1 MGARKPTAARN
12 TRKTTT
18 PRRPAKA
25 AAPPPKPEVQEDGEA
40 LAADLRDRA
49 ADVIDGARWTGTQ
62 EAAVLIEAAQHEV
75 HQIRRAAAAD
85 AKRVLVEA
93 AEEVGERLRR
103 AEGDA
108 DTIRAGARSDAET
121 ILDRARTD
129 AAAETEEVMADAGEQ
144 AKSLLADAE
153 KQVSVVLAEAED
165 RANALV
171 ELRRTSAEAAYRK
184 ALEDAARI
192 VGEAQDQAVEI
203 RTARAALDSELDLT
217 RRSARLDLDEELSAR
232 RAEIDAEL
240 AAYREEVDA
249 ARAEIE
255 TQFRQLGEQ
264 HEQEQQAQRTR
275 LAAEFEELRKEA
287 EKEARAAAGGVRKEA
302 DAKLAEAKRELD
314 AAREARRVAEKR
326 AAKLKRTR
334 GRGEVIKQGS
344 IWIALAAVIA
354 LTASG
359 EWAFARMVGLGS
371 TPFGDLGWAMPVG
384 LDVYAVTAFRMRK
397 DVPYALGL
405 MAATN
410 ITYHVAD
417 MTGTGV
423 TVVDGKQHPS
433 IGLIVVAVLVVV
445 AIVWRV
451 HRLLEDDH
459 EEKGTAP
466 AEPATDAADPSA
478 GRGEPDRTANHEPD
492 RTADPNPDRTEPR
505 TAPARTGRTADRTDA
520 PRTDRTAGRT
530 AKPRTARTP
539 APRTGGRTAAARTDE
554 EALQILRDLST
565 DGGYV
570 TVNAARTA
578 VGCNRDRAVRL
589 LDEAGLLSPA
599 DRTKHLAA
607 R

>member
-1 MGARKPTAARN
+1 VGARKPARN
-12 TRKTTT
+12 ANARKTTT

-25 AAPPPKPEVQEDGEA
+25 AVPPPKPEAREDGES
-40 LAADLRDRA
+40 LDADLRDRA
-49 ADVIDGARWTGTQ
+49 ADVIESARWTGAH
-62 EAAVLIEAAQHEV
+62 EAAALIQAAKSEV
-75 HQIRRAAAAD
+75 EQIRRAAAVD
-85 AKRVLVEA
+85 AKRALVEA

-108 DTIRAGARSDAET
+108 DTIRAGARSKAEA
-121 ILDRARTD
+121 ILARARTE
-129 AAAETEEVMADAGEQ
+129 AAAETEEVMADAEEQ
-144 AKSLLADAE
+144 AKSLLAEAE

-184 ALEDAARI
+184 ALDDAARI

-255 TQFRQLGEQ
+255 SQFRQLGEQ
-264 HEQEQQAQRTR
+264 HERERQAQRAR
-275 LAAEFEELRKEA
+275 LAAEFENLRKEA
-287 EKEARAAAGGVRKEA
+287 EREARTAAGAVRKEA
-302 DAKLAEAKRELD
+302 DAKLAEANRELD

-326 AAKLKRTR
+326 AASLKRTR
-334 GRGEVIKQGS
+334 NRGEVIKQGS
-344 IWIALAAVIA
+344 IWVALAAVIA

-359 EWAFARMVGLGS
+359 EWAFARMVGLGD

-451 HRLLEDDH
+451 HRLLENDH
-459 EEKGTAP
+459 EEKGTAA
-466 AEPATDAADPSA
+466 AEPATDADDPSA
-478 GRGEPDRTANHEPD
+478 GRGEPDRTANPGPH
-492 RTADPNPDRTEPR
+492 RTADPDPGRAEFRTD
-505 TAPARTGRTADRTDA
+505 PARTGRTDGRTDA
-520 PRTDRTAGRT
+520 PRTGRT
-530 AKPRTARTP
+530 ATRTAKTRTARTP
-539 APRTGGRTAAARTDE
+539 APRTGGRTAAVRTDA
-554 EALQILRDLST
+554 EAVQILRGLDR
-565 DGGYV
+565 DGDHV

>member
-1 MGARKPTAARN
+1 MGARKPPARN

-18 PRRPAKA
+18 PRRSTKA
-25 AAPPPKPEVQEDGEA
+25 ATPPPKPEAREDGEA

-49 ADVIDGARWTGTQ
+49 ADVIDSARWTGAQ
-62 EAAVLIEAAQHEV
+62 EAAALIQAAKHEV

-85 AKRVLVEA
+85 AERVLVEA
-93 AEEVGERLRR
+93 ADEAGERLRR
-103 AEGDA
+103 AEDDA
-108 DTIRAGARSDAET
+108 DTVRAGARGDAAK
-121 ILDRARTD
+121 ILEQARTD
-129 AAAETEEVMADAGEQ
+129 AAAATDEIMADAEEQ
-144 AKSLLADAE
+144 ARSLLAGAE
-153 KQVSVVLAEAED
+153 EQVSVVLAEAED

-171 ELRRTSAEAAYRK
+171 DLRRTSAEAAYRK
-184 ALEDAARI
+184 ALDDAARI
-192 VGEAQDQAVEI
+192 VGEAQDQALEI
-203 RTARAALDSELDLT
+203 RTARAALDSELELT

-240 AAYREEVDA
+240 AAYRAEVDA

-255 TQFRQLGEQ
+255 AEFRQLGEQ
-264 HEQEQQAQRTR
+264 HEQDRQTQRAR
-275 LAAEFEELRKEA
+275 LAAEFEGLRREA
-287 EKEARAAAGGVRKEA
+287 EEEARTAAGAVRKEA
-302 DAKLAEAKRELD
+302 DAKLAEANRELV
-314 AAREARRVAEKR
+314 AAREARRLAEKR
-326 AAKLKRTR
+326 AASLKRSR
-334 GRGEVIKQGS
+334 ERGEVIKQGS

-359 EWAFARMVGLGS
+359 EWAFARMVGLGD

-459 EEKGTAP
+459 EEKVTAP

-478 GRGEPDRTANHEPD
+478 GRGEPDRTD
-492 RTADPNPDRTEPR
+492 DPNPVRTEP
-505 TAPARTGRTADRTDA
+505 ARAARTADRTDA
-520 PRTDRTAGRT
+520 PRTDRTADRTGADRTARTAART

-539 APRTGGRTAAARTDE
+539 APRTGGRTAAVRTDE
-554 EALQILRDLST
+554 EAIQILRDLPT

-578 VGCNRDRAVRL
+578 VGCNRDRALRL

>member
-1 MGARKPTAARN
+1 MGARKPARN
-12 TRKTTT
+12 ANARKTKP
-18 PRRPAKA
+18 PRRPAKV
-25 AAPPPKPEVQEDGEA
+25 AAPPPKSGAREDSEA
-40 LAADLRDRA
+40 LADLRDRA
-49 ADVIDGARWTGTQ
+49 ADVIDGARWTGAQ
-62 EAAVLIEAAQHEV
+62 EAAALIQAAKSEV
-75 HQIRRAAAAD
+75 EQIRRVAAAD
-85 AKRVLVEA
+85 AKRVLVDA
-93 AEEVGERLRR
+93 AEEAGERLRR

-108 DTIRAGARSDAET
+108 DTIRAGARSDAEA
-121 ILDRARTD
+121 ILDRARSE
-129 AAAETEEVMADAGEQ
+129 AAVGTEEVMAAAEGQ

-171 ELRRTSAEAAYRK
+171 ELRRASAEAAYRK
-184 ALEDAARI
+184 ALDDAARI
-192 VGEAQDQAVEI
+192 LGEAQDQAVEI
-203 RTARAALDSELDLT
+203 RTARAALDSELELT

-249 ARAEIE
+249 ARADIE
-255 TQFRQLGEQ
+255 SQFRQLGEQ
-264 HEQEQQAQRTR
+264 HERERQAQRAR
-275 LAAEFEELRKEA
+275 LAAEFEALRRDA
-287 EKEARAAAGGVRKEA
+287 EEEARTAAGAVRKEA
-302 DAKLAEAKRELD
+302 DAKLADANRELD
-314 AAREARRVAEKR
+314 AAREARRIAEKR
-326 AAKLKRTR
+326 AASLKRTR
-334 GRGEVIKQGS
+334 DRGEVIKQGS

-451 HRLLEDDH
+451 HRLLENDH
-459 EEKGTAP
+459 EEKATVP
-466 AEPATDAADPSA
+466 AKPGADAADPSA
-478 GRGEPDRTANHEPD
+478 ERGEPDRTASPEPH
-492 RTADPNPDRTEPR
+492 RTD
-505 TAPARTGRTADRTDA
+505 PARTDRTDT
-520 PRTDRTAGRT
+520 PRTDRTAART
-530 AKPRTARTP
+530 AKTRTDRTAARTAKTRTDRTD
-539 APRTGGRTAAARTDE
+539 APRTGGRTAAARTDA
-554 EALQILRDLST
+554 EAIEILRGLPRGE
-565 DGGYV
+565 DGFV

-599 DRTKHLAA
+599 DREKHLAA

>member
-1 MGARKPTAARN
+1 MGARKPTARNARN
-12 TRKTTT
+12 TTT

-25 AAPPPKPEVQEDGEA
+25 ATPPPTPEAREDGEA
-40 LAADLRDRA
+40 LDADLRDRA
-49 ADVIDGARWTGTQ
+49 ADMIDGARWTATQ
-62 EAAVLIEAAQHEV
+62 EAAVLIQAAKDQVE
-75 HQIRRAAAAD
+75 QIRRAAATD

-108 DTIRAGARSDAET
+108 DTIRAGARSDAEV
-121 ILDRARTD
+121 ILDKARTD
-129 AAAETEEVMADAGEQ
+129 AAAETEEVMADAEEQ
-144 AKSLLADAE
+144 AKTLLADAE

-165 RANALV
+165 RANTLV
-171 ELRRTSAEAAYRK
+171 DLRRTSAEAAYRK
-184 ALEDAARI
+184 ALDDAARI

-264 HEQEQQAQRTR
+264 HERERQGAQAR
-275 LAAEFEELRKEA
+275 LTAEFEALRREA
-287 EKEARAAAGGVRKEA
+287 EKEARTAAGVVRREA
-302 DAKLAEAKRELD
+302 DAKLAEANRELD

-326 AAKLKRTR
+326 AASLKRTR
-334 GRGEVIKQGS
+334 DRGETVKQGS
-344 IWIALAAVIA
+344 IWVSLAAVIA

-359 EWAFARMVGLGS
+359 EWAFASMVGLGN

-384 LDVYAVTAFRMRK
+384 LDVYAVTAFRMKK

-417 MTGTGV
+417 MTGHGV

-451 HRLLEDDH
+451 HRLLENDH

-466 AEPATDAADPSA
+466 AEPAADPSA
-478 GRGEPDRTANHEPD
+478 GRESDRTANPEPDRTD
-492 RTADPNPDRTEPR
+492 DPNPDRTD
-505 TAPARTGRTADRTDA
+505 PARTARTDGRTDE
-520 PRTDRTAGRT
+520 PRTDRTASRT
-530 AKPRTARTP
+530 GKPRTARTP

-554 EALQILRDLST
+554 EALAILRDLST
-565 DGGYV
+565 DGSYV

-599 DRTKHLAA
+599 DREKHLAA

>member
-1 MGARKPTAARN
+1 MARKPAANRN
-12 TRKTTT
+12 TRTT

-25 AAPPPKPEVQEDGEA
+25 ATPPPKPEAREDGEA
-40 LAADLRDRA
+40 LTADLRDRT
-49 ADVIDGARWTGTQ
+49 ADLIDGARWTGAQ
-62 EAAVLIEAAQHEV
+62 EAAALIQSATERV

-93 AEEVGERLRR
+93 VDEVGERLRR
-103 AEGDA
+103 AEDDA
-108 DTIRAGARSDAET
+108 DAIRAGARGDAET
-121 ILDRARTD
+121 ILDQARTD
-129 AAAETEEVMADAGEQ
+129 AAAETEEVMAAAEGQ

-153 KQVSVVLAEAED
+153 KQVGVVLAEAED
-165 RANALV
+165 RANSLV
-171 ELRRTSAEAAYRK
+171 DLRRTSAEAAYRT
-184 ALEDAARI
+184 ALDDAARI

-240 AAYREEVDA
+240 AAHREEVEA

-264 HEQEQQAQRTR
+264 HERERQAQRAR
-275 LAAEFEELRKEA
+275 LDAEFAELRREA
-287 EKEARAAAGGVRKEA
+287 EREARTAAGAVRKEA
-302 DAKLAEAKRELD
+302 DAKLAEANRELD
-314 AAREARRVAEKR
+314 AAREARRVAEKHAASLKNKQSR
-326 AAKLKRTR
+326 A
-334 GRGEVIKQGS
+334 EIVKQGS
-344 IWIALAAVIA
+344 IWVALAAVIV

-359 EWAFARMVGLGS
+359 EWAFARMVGLGD
-371 TPFGDLGWAMPVG
+371 TPIGDAGWALPLG

-423 TVVDGKQHPS
+423 TVGANGEKHPS
-433 IGLIVVAVLVVV
+433 VYLIIVAVLVVV

-459 EEKGTAP
+459 DDKKPSPAP
-466 AEPATDAADPSA
+466 AAET
-478 GRGEPDRTANHEPD
+478 GEPTTVRVEPNRTANPESD
-492 RTADPNPDRTEPR
+492 RTADPDPNRTEPR
-505 TAPARTGRTADRTDA
+505 TAMDRTGRTAGRTDADRTDRTDA
-520 PRTDRTAGRT
+520 
-530 AKPRTARTP
+530 RTARPRTGRTP
-539 APRTGGRTAAARTDE
+539 TPRTGGRTAAVRTDA
-554 EALQILRDLST
+554 EAVQILRDLPAGD
-565 DGGYV
+565 DGFV

>member
-1 MGARKPTAARN
+1 MGARKPTAARS
-12 TRKTTT
+12 TRKTTM

-25 AAPPPKPEVQEDGEA
+25 AAPPPTPEAREDGEA
-40 LAADLRDRA
+40 LDADLRDRA
-49 ADVIDGARWTGTQ
+49 ADMIDGARWTAAQ
-62 EAAVLIEAAQHEV
+62 EAAVLIQAAKDEV

-108 DTIRAGARSDAET
+108 DTIRAGARSDAQT
-121 ILDRARTD
+121 ILDQARTD
-129 AAAETEEVMADAGEQ
+129 ATAETEEVMADAEAQ

-171 ELRRTSAEAAYRK
+171 DLRRTSAEAAYRK
-184 ALEDAARI
+184 ALDDAARI

-264 HEQEQQAQRTR
+264 HERERQGAQAR
-275 LAAEFEELRKEA
+275 LTAEFEELRREA
-287 EKEARAAAGGVRKEA
+287 EKEARTAAGVVRREA
-302 DAKLAEAKRELD
+302 DAKLAEANRELD

-326 AAKLKRTR
+326 AASLKRTR
-334 GRGEVIKQGS
+334 DRGEMVKQGS
-344 IWIALAAVIA
+344 IWVSLAAVIA

-359 EWAFARMVGLGS
+359 EWAFASMVGLGN

-384 LDVYAVTAFRMRK
+384 LDVYAVTAFRMKK

-417 MTGTGV
+417 MTGHGV

-451 HRLLEDDH
+451 HRLLENDH

-466 AEPATDAADPSA
+466 AEPAADPSA
-478 GRGEPDRTANHEPD
+478 GRGEPD

-505 TAPARTGRTADRTDA
+505 TDPGRTA
-520 PRTDRTAGRT
+520 RTAART
-530 AKPRTARTP
+530 EKPRTGRTP

-554 EALQILRDLST
+554 EALQILRGLPT

>member
-1 MGARKPTAARN
+1 MGSRKPPARN
-12 TRKTTT
+12 TRNTTT

-25 AAPPPKPEVQEDGEA
+25 AALPPKPEAREDGEA
-40 LAADLRDRA
+40 LDADLRDRA
-49 ADVIDGARWTGTQ
+49 ADVIDGARWTGAQ
-62 EAAVLIEAAQHEV
+62 EAAALIQAAKNEV
-75 HQIRRAAAAD
+75 DQIRRAAATH

-108 DTIRAGARSDAET
+108 DTIRAGARSDAEA
-121 ILDRARTD
+121 ILEQARTD
-129 AAAETEEVMADAGEQ
+129 AAAETEEVMADAEEQ
-144 AKSLLADAE
+144 AKSLLAEAE
-153 KQVSVVLAEAED
+153 KQVSIVLAEAED

-184 ALEDAARI
+184 ALDDAARI

-217 RRSARLDLDEELSAR
+217 RRSARLTLDEELSAR
-232 RAEIDAEL
+232 RAEIDADL
-240 AAYREEVDA
+240 AAYRAEVDA
-249 ARAEIE
+249 ARAKIE
-255 TQFRQLGEQ
+255 TEFRQLGEQ
-264 HEQEQQAQRTR
+264 HERERQAQRAR
-275 LAAEFEELRKEA
+275 LAAEFGELRKEA
-287 EKEARAAAGGVRKEA
+287 EREARTAAGAVRKEA

-326 AAKLKRTR
+326 AASLKRTR
-334 GRGEVIKQGS
+334 DRGEMVKQGS
-344 IWIALAAVIA
+344 IWVALAAVIV

-359 EWAFARMVGLGS
+359 EWAFARMVGLGN
-371 TPFGDLGWAMPVG
+371 TPLGDMGWALPLG
-384 LDVYAVTAFRMRK
+384 LDVYAVTAFRMKK

-417 MTGTGV
+417 MTGHGV
-423 TVVDGKQHPS
+423 TVVHGKQHPS

-451 HRLLEDDH
+451 HRLLENDH
-459 EEKGTAP
+459 EETAP
-466 AEPATDAADPSA
+466 AEAAMDTVAPSA
-478 GRGEPDRTANHEPD
+478 GRGESDRTATLDAD
-492 RTADPNPDRTEPR
+492 RTADPNPDRTD
-505 TAPARTGRTADRTDA
+505 PA
-520 PRTDRTAGRT
+520 RTDRTAART

-539 APRTGGRTAAARTDE
+539 APRTGGRTAAVRTDE
-554 EALQILRDLST
+554 EAIQILKDLPRGA
-565 DGGYV
+565 DGFV

-599 DRTKHLAA
+599 DREKHLAA